1 MKQDKQQL
9 SYKSVSAF
17 FDTASNRSSGFFSY
31 AGLAIGV
38 LMLLCATQMFI
49 NINELLREKNAR
61 KNGFDFISLTKTITD
76 ENMGHDNRF
85 TQAEIDEIKAQ
96 PFIADAAP
104 LIGNQFRA
112 KASAGKI
119 IPFST
124 DLFLEAIQNNFLD
137 TLPPNFTWQPGQQT
151 VPVVFSADFL
161 EMYNVFAPAQDLP
174 QLSENSISSVNIVL
188 ECYGPPGVY
197 NFKANIV
204 GISDRINSVLVP
216 ENFLQWANKSFGNV
230 TNVPAARVYI
240 KTGDANSA
248 ELLNFLQQKNYHVNK
263 DKTKFG
269 RVKQI
274 LQAVVSGLAIFALLV
289 ILLAMMLFSFYLQL
303 MIARSKDNLQLLILL
318 GYSPGWLSKT
328 VAKKWIPIYAAII
341 MIALAL
347 TFLLQYLFQQNL
359 VTVRDSLQPLAHYSI
374 VLISIVLLFL
384 CISVNYGM
392 IKKLLM
398 KL

>member
-188 ECYGPPGVY
+188 ECYGPLGVY